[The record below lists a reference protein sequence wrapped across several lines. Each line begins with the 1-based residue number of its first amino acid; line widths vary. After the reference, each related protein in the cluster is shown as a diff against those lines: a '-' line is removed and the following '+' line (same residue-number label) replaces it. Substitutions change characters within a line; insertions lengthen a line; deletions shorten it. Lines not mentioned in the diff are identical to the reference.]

1 MRGGRNV
8 LYLFIFFLT
17 MINYADR
24 VALSIGS
31 KEISEEFHLT
41 PIQMGYLLSS
51 FTWTYVLF
59 LIPWGAAVDRVGPRL
74 VTMVGMGLW
83 STATVITGFAF
94 NLASLF
100 GARML
105 MGASESSAFPSV
117 GRLIRS
123 WVPRSNFGFANTVAI
138 SGGYAGPAVGAIAFG
153 WLASIFGWRGGFA
166 IVGCSGFIWILL
178 AAFWFHKPA
187 DTSAPTTAAAAP
199 DDAVRKDELGTLA
212 GFGQLL
218 ASPSLWGLFLT
229 QGACVYAHYLHL
241 TWLPNYLQTTKHLTM
256 MTTGLFTGLP
266 FGISVFFSLA
276 LSILSDRI
284 LGRGGDRTGKR
295 RWMVALMMVFS
306 ASIALLPFVDNIWII
321 VAIFTVALTATS
333 TATGLNSALL
343 TDLLASPSDAG
354 KGHAVLIIGGNTFG
368 TLAPIVTGYVVAN
381 TGGFDATWY
390 FCSALLIVGAVIV
403 MSFTRGTIGVARDDE
418 PTSQRIYASL

>member
-31 KEISEEFHLT
+31 KAISDEFHLT
-41 PIQMGYLLSS
+41 PVQMGYLLSS
-51 FTWTYVLF
+51 FTWTYVIF
-59 LIPWGAAVDRVGPRL
+59 LLPWGTAVDRIGPRR
-74 VTMVGMGLW
+74 VSMIGMGLW
-83 STATVITGFAF
+83 SSATVITGLAF

-123 WVPRSNFGFANTVAI
+123 WVPRSQFGFANMVAI
-138 SGGYAGPAVGAIAFG
+138 SGGYAGPAVGAVMFG
-153 WLASIFGWRGGFA
+153 WLASMFGWRGGFG
-166 IVGCSGFIWILL
+166 IVGCSGFIWIAL
-178 AAFWFHKPA
+178 AFLWFQKPIEVS
-187 DTSAPTTAAAAP
+187 DTNATAVVAGVAKEE
-199 DDAVRKDELGTLA
+199 VGTLA
-212 GFGQLL
+212 GFRRLL

-276 LSILSDRI
+276 LSILSDRM
-284 LGRGGDRTGKR
+284 LGSGGDRTGKR
-295 RWMVALMMVFS
+295 RWMVAVLMVCS
-306 ASIALLPFVDNIWII
+306 AIIALLPFVDNIWVI
-321 VAIFTVALTATS
+321 VAIFTVALTAGS
-333 TATGLNSALL
+333 AATGLNSALL
-343 TDLLASPSDAG
+343 TDLLVSPSDAG
-354 KGHAVLIIGGNTFG
+354 KAHAVLIIGGNTFG
-368 TLAPIVTGYVVAN
+368 TMAPIVTGYVIAN
-381 TGGFDATWY
+381 TGNFDATWY
-390 FCSALLIVGAVIV
+390 FCSALLIAGAIIV
-403 MSFTRGTIGVARDDE
+403 MSFTRGPIGGARDDE
-418 PTSQRIYASL
+418 PTSQRIYAPL

>member
-31 KEISEEFHLT
+31 KAISDEFHLT
-41 PIQMGYLLSS
+41 PVQMGYLLSS
-51 FTWTYVLF
+51 FTWTYVIF
-59 LIPWGAAVDRVGPRL
+59 LLPWGTAVDRIGPRL

-123 WVPRSNFGFANTVAI
+123 WVPRSQFGFANMVAI

-153 WLASIFGWRGGFA
+153 SLASIFGWRGGFA

-178 AAFWFHKPA
+178 AFVWFHRPMDASDPKA
-187 DTSAPTTAAAAP
+187 TAPIAEATKEE
-199 DDAVRKDELGTLA
+199 VGTLA
-212 GFGQLL
+212 GFRRLL

-266 FGISVFFSLA
+266 FGISVFGSLA
-276 LSILSDRI
+276 LSMLSDRM

-295 RWMVALMMVFS
+295 RWMVAVMMVFS
-306 ASIALLPFVDNIWII
+306 AAIVLLPFVENIWVI

-333 TATGLNSALL
+333 AATGLNSALL
-343 TDLLASPSDAG
+343 TDLLVSPSDAG
-354 KGHAVLIIGGNTFG
+354 KAHAVLIIGGNTFG
-368 TLAPIVTGYVVAN
+368 TLAPIVTGYVIAN
-381 TGGFDATWY
+381 TGNFDATWY
-390 FCSALLIVGAVIV
+390 FCSALLIAGAIIV
-403 MSFTRGTIGVARDDE
+403 MSFTRGTIGGTRE
-418 PTSQRIYASL
+418 EERTSQRIYAPL

>member
-1 MRGGRNV
+1 MRRGRNV

-31 KEISEEFHLT
+31 KAIADEFHLT
-41 PIQMGYLLSS
+41 PVQMGYLLSS
-51 FTWTYVLF
+51 FTWTYVIF
-59 LIPWGAAVDRVGPRL
+59 LIPWGTAVDRVGPRI

-83 STATVITGFAF
+83 SAATAITGLAS

-117 GRLIRS
+117 GRLIRG
-123 WVPRSNFGFANTVAI
+123 WVPRSQFGFANMVAI
-138 SGGYAGPAVGAIAFG
+138 SGGYAGPAVGAVLFG

-166 IVGCSGFIWILL
+166 IVGCTGFIWILL
-178 AAFWFHKPA
+178 AFFWFHKPVDA
-187 DTSAPTTAAAAP
+187 SDPKAAAP
-199 DDAVRKDELGTLA
+199 VAAVTKDEVGTLA
-212 GFGQLL
+212 GFRSLL

-229 QGACVYAHYLHL
+229 QGACVYSHYLHL

-266 FGISVFFSLA
+266 FGISVFLSLA
-276 LSILSDRI
+276 LSILSDRM
-284 LGRGGDRTGKR
+284 LGSAGDRTGKR
-295 RWMVALMMVFS
+295 RWMVAVMMVLS
-306 ASIALLPFVDNIWII
+306 TSIALLPFVDNIWVI

-333 TATGLNSALL
+333 AATGLNSALL

-354 KGHAVLIIGGNTFG
+354 KAHAVLIIGGNTFG
-368 TLAPIVTGYVVAN
+368 TLAPIVTGYVVAD
-381 TGGFDATWY
+381 TGSFDATWY

-403 MSFTRGTIGVARDDE
+403 MSFTRGTIGVARDEE

>member
-1 MRGGRNV
+1 MLRGRNV

-31 KEISEEFHLT
+31 KAIADEFHLT
-41 PIQMGYLLSS
+41 PVQMGYLLSS
-51 FTWTYVLF
+51 FTWTYVIF
-59 LIPWGAAVDRVGPRL
+59 LIPWGTAVDRVGPRI

-83 STATVITGFAF
+83 SAATVITGFAS

-117 GRLIRS
+117 GRLIRG
-123 WVPRSNFGFANTVAI
+123 WVPRSQFGFANMVAI
-138 SGGYAGPAVGAIAFG
+138 SGGYAGPAVGAILFG
-153 WLASIFGWRGGFA
+153 WLASVFGWRGGFA
-166 IVGCSGFIWILL
+166 IVGCTGFIWILL
-178 AAFWFHKPA
+178 AFFWFHKPVDA
-187 DTSAPTTAAAAP
+187 SEAKAAASVA
-199 DDAVRKDELGTLA
+199 AVTKDEVGTLA
-212 GFGQLL
+212 GFGRLL

-276 LSILSDRI
+276 LSILSDRM
-284 LGRGGDRTGKR
+284 LGSGGDRTGKR
-295 RWMVALMMVFS
+295 RWIVAVMMVFS
-306 ASIALLPFVDNIWII
+306 AIIALLPFVDNIWVI

-333 TATGLNSALL
+333 AATGLNSALL

-354 KGHAVLIIGGNTFG
+354 KAHAVLIIGGNTFG
-368 TLAPIVTGYVVAN
+368 TLAPIVTGYVVAD
-381 TGGFDATWY
+381 TGSFDATWY

-403 MSFTRGTIGVARDDE
+403 MSFTRGTIGVARDEE

>member
-1 MRGGRNV
+1 MRGGRSV

-31 KEISEEFHLT
+31 KAISDEFHLT

-51 FTWTYVLF
+51 FSWTYVMF
-59 LIPWGAAVDRVGPRL
+59 LIPWGTAVDRVGPRI
-74 VTMVGMGLW
+74 VTMIGMGLW
-83 STATVITGFAF
+83 SAATVITGFAF

-123 WVPRSNFGFANTVAI
+123 WVPRSDFGFANTVAI

-153 WLASIFGWRGGFA
+153 WLASMYGWRGGFA

-178 AAFWFHKPA
+178 AFFFFHKPVVASA
-187 DTSAPTTAAAAP
+187 DVVATAPT
-199 DDAVRKDELGTLA
+199 DESKTEEVGTLA
-212 GFGQLL
+212 GFGRLL
-218 ASPSLWGLFLT
+218 LSPSIWGLFLT
-229 QGACVYAHYLHL
+229 HGACVYSHYLHL

-266 FGISVFFSLA
+266 FGISVFGSLA
-276 LSILSDRI
+276 LSVLSDRM
-284 LGRGGDRTGKR
+284 LGVDRTGKR
-295 RWMVALMMVFS
+295 RWMVAVLMLFS
-306 ASIALLPFVDNIWII
+306 TAIVLLPFVDNLWAIL
-321 VAIFTVALTATS
+321 AIFTVALTATS
-333 TATGLNSALL
+333 AATGLNAALL

-354 KGHAVLIIGGNTFG
+354 KAHAVLVIGGNTFG
-368 TLAPIVTGYVVAN
+368 ALAPIVTGYVIAE

-390 FCSALLIVGAVIV
+390 FCGALLVFGAVIV
-403 MSFTRGTIGVARDDE
+403 MSFTRGTIGVVEDE
-418 PTSQRIYASL
+418 KPESRRIYASL

>member
-1 MRGGRNV
+1 MRHGRNV

-31 KEISEEFHLT
+31 KAIADEFHLT
-41 PIQMGYLLSS
+41 PVQMGYLLSS
-51 FTWTYVLF
+51 FTWTYVIF
-59 LIPWGAAVDRVGPRL
+59 LIPWGTAADRVGPRI

-83 STATVITGFAF
+83 SSATVITGFAS

-123 WVPRSNFGFANTVAI
+123 WVPRTQFGFANMVAI
-138 SGGYAGPAVGAIAFG
+138 SGGYAGPAVGAILFG

-178 AAFWFHKPA
+178 AFFWFHKPVDA
-187 DTSAPTTAAAAP
+187 SNPTATVLVAPTTKEE
-199 DDAVRKDELGTLA
+199 VGTLT
-212 GFGQLL
+212 GFGRLL

-276 LSILSDRI
+276 LSILSDRM
-284 LGRGGDRTGKR
+284 LGGGGRTGKR
-295 RWMVALMMVFS
+295 RRMVAVMMVFS
-306 ASIALLPFVDNIWII
+306 AVIASLPFVENIWVI

-333 TATGLNSALL
+333 AATGLNSALL
-343 TDLLASPSDAG
+343 TDLLASPSDSG
-354 KGHAVLIIGGNTFG
+354 KAHAVLVIGGNTFG
-368 TLAPIVTGYVVAN
+368 TLAPIVTGYVIAD
-381 TGGFDATWY
+381 TGSFDATWY

-403 MSFTRGTIGVARDDE
+403 MSFTRGTIGVVRDEE
-418 PTSQRIYASL
+418 PTSQRIYAPL

>member
-1 MRGGRNV
+1 MRGGRSV

-24 VALSIGS
+24 VTLSIGS
-31 KEISEEFHLT
+31 KAIADEFYLT
-41 PIQMGYLLSS
+41 PVQMGYLLSS
-51 FTWTYVLF
+51 FTWTYVVF
-59 LIPWGAAVDRVGPRL
+59 LIPWGTAVDRVGPRI
-74 VTMVGMGLW
+74 VTMIGMGLW
-83 STATVITGFAF
+83 STATAITGLAP

-123 WVPRSNFGFANTVAI
+123 WVPRSQFGFANMVGI
-138 SGGYAGPAVGAIAFG
+138 SGGYAGPAVGAIVFG
-153 WLASIFGWRGGFA
+153 WLASMFGWRVGFA

-178 AAFWFHKPA
+178 AFFWFHKPVDA
-187 DTSAPTTAAAAP
+187 SDKAAVPVAA
-199 DDAVRKDELGTLA
+199 VTKEEVGTLA
-212 GFGQLL
+212 GFRSLL

-229 QGACVYAHYLHL
+229 QGACVYSHYLHL

-256 MTTGLFTGLP
+256 MSTGLFTGLP

-276 LSILSDRI
+276 LSMLSDRM
-284 LGRGGDRTGKR
+284 LGSGGDRTGKR

-306 ASIALLPFVDNIWII
+306 TVIALLPFVDNIWVI

-354 KGHAVLIIGGNTFG
+354 KAHAVLVIGGNTFG
-368 TLAPIVTGYVVAN
+368 TTAPIITGYVIAN

-390 FCSALLIVGAVIV
+390 FCSALLIFGAVVV
-403 MSFTRGTIGVARDDE
+403 MSFTRGTIGVARDE
-418 PTSQRIYASL
+418 QTTSQRIYASS

>member
-1 MRGGRNV
+1 MLRGRNV

-31 KEISEEFHLT
+31 KAIADEFHLS

-51 FTWTYVLF
+51 FTWTYVIF
-59 LIPWGAAVDRVGPRL
+59 LIPWGTAVDRVGPRI

-83 STATVITGFAF
+83 SAATAITGFAS

-123 WVPRSNFGFANTVAI
+123 WVPRSQFGFANMVAI
-138 SGGYAGPAVGAIAFG
+138 SGGYAGPAVGAVLFG
-153 WLASIFGWRGGFA
+153 WLASMFGWRGGFV

-178 AAFWFHKPA
+178 AFIWFHKPVDA
-187 DTSAPTTAAAAP
+187 SDPKAPVSVVTKEET
-199 DDAVRKDELGTLA
+199 GSLA
-212 GFGQLL
+212 GFGRLL
-218 ASPSLWGLFLT
+218 TSPSLWGLFLT

-256 MTTGLFTGLP
+256 MSTGLFTGLP

-276 LSILSDRI
+276 LSIMSDRM
-284 LGRGGDRTGKR
+284 LGSGGDRTGKR
-295 RWMVALMMVFS
+295 RWIVAVMMVFS
-306 ASIALLPFVDNIWII
+306 AVIVLLPFVDNIWII

-354 KGHAVLIIGGNTFG
+354 KAHAVLVVGGNTFG
-368 TLAPIVTGYVVAN
+368 TLAPIVTGYVIAD
-381 TGGFDATWY
+381 TGSFDATWY

-403 MSFTRGTIGVARDDE
+403 MSFTRGTIGVARDEE
-418 PTSQRIYASL
+418 PNDQRIHASL

>member
-1 MRGGRNV
+1 MRGGRSV

-24 VALSIGS
+24 VTLSIGS
-31 KEISEEFHLT
+31 KAIADEFHLT
-41 PIQMGYLLSS
+41 PVQMGYLLSS
-51 FTWTYVLF
+51 FTWTYVVF
-59 LIPWGAAVDRVGPRL
+59 LIPWGTAVDRVGPRI
-74 VTMVGMGLW
+74 VTMIGMGLW
-83 STATVITGFAF
+83 STATAITGLAP

-123 WVPRSNFGFANTVAI
+123 WVPRSQFGFANMVGI
-138 SGGYAGPAVGAIAFG
+138 SGGYAGPAVGAIVFG
-153 WLASIFGWRGGFA
+153 WLASMFGWRVGFA

-178 AAFWFHKPA
+178 AFFWFHKPVDA
-187 DTSAPTTAAAAP
+187 SDKAAVPVAA
-199 DDAVRKDELGTLA
+199 VTKEEVGTLA
-212 GFGQLL
+212 GFRSLL

-229 QGACVYAHYLHL
+229 QGACVYSHYLHL

-256 MTTGLFTGLP
+256 MSTGLFTGLP

-276 LSILSDRI
+276 LSMLSDRM
-284 LGRGGDRTGKR
+284 LGSGGDRTGKR

-306 ASIALLPFVDNIWII
+306 TVIALLPFVDNIWVI

-354 KGHAVLIIGGNTFG
+354 KAHAVLVIGGNTFG
-368 TLAPIVTGYVVAN
+368 TTAPIITGYVIAN

-390 FCSALLIVGAVIV
+390 FCSALLIFGAVVV
-403 MSFTRGTIGVARDDE
+403 MSFTRGTIGVARDE
-418 PTSQRIYASL
+418 QTTSQRIYASS

>member
-1 MRGGRNV
+1 MRGGRSV

-24 VALSIGS
+24 VTLSIGS
-31 KEISEEFHLT
+31 KAIADEFHLT
-41 PIQMGYLLSS
+41 PVQMGYLLSS
-51 FTWTYVLF
+51 FTWTYVVF
-59 LIPWGAAVDRVGPRL
+59 LIPWGTAVDRVGPRI
-74 VTMVGMGLW
+74 VTMIGMGLW
-83 STATVITGFAF
+83 STATAITGLAP

-123 WVPRSNFGFANTVAI
+123 WVPRSQFGFANMVGI
-138 SGGYAGPAVGAIAFG
+138 SGGYAGPAVGAIVFG
-153 WLASIFGWRGGFA
+153 WLASMFGWRVGFA

-178 AAFWFHKPA
+178 AFFWFHKPVDA
-187 DTSAPTTAAAAP
+187 SDKAAVPVAA
-199 DDAVRKDELGTLA
+199 VTKEEVGTLA
-212 GFGQLL
+212 GFRSLL

-229 QGACVYAHYLHL
+229 QGACVYSHYLHL

-256 MTTGLFTGLP
+256 MSTGLFTGLP

-276 LSILSDRI
+276 LSMLSDRM
-284 LGRGGDRTGKR
+284 LGSGGDRTGKR

-306 ASIALLPFVDNIWII
+306 TVIALLPFVDNIWVI

-354 KGHAVLIIGGNTFG
+354 KAHAVLVIGGNTFG
-368 TLAPIVTGYVVAN
+368 TTAPIITGYVIAN

-390 FCSALLIVGAVIV
+390 FCSALLIFGAFVV
-403 MSFTRGTIGVARDDE
+403 MSFTRGTIGVARDE
-418 PTSQRIYASL
+418 QTASQRIYASS

>member
-1 MRGGRNV
+1 MRGGRSV

-31 KEISEEFHLT
+31 KAISDEFHLT
-41 PIQMGYLLSS
+41 SIQMGYLLSS
-51 FTWTYVLF
+51 FSWTYVMF
-59 LIPWGAAVDRVGPRL
+59 LIPWGTAVDRVGPRI
-74 VTMVGMGLW
+74 VTMIGMGLW

-123 WVPRSNFGFANTVAI
+123 WVPRSDFGFANTVAI
-138 SGGYAGPAVGAIAFG
+138 SGGYAGPAVGAIVFG
-153 WLASIFGWRGGFA
+153 WLASMYGWRGGFA
-166 IVGCSGFIWILL
+166 IVGCSGFIWMLL
-178 AAFWFHKPA
+178 AFFFFHKPA
-187 DTSAPTTAAAAP
+187 AAP
-199 DDAVRKDELGTLA
+199 HKQIVALSDKTEEEKVGTLA
-212 GFGQLL
+212 GFGHLVR
-218 ASPSLWGLFLT
+218 SPSLWGLFLT
-229 QGACVYAHYLHL
+229 QGACVYSHYLHL

-266 FGISVFFSLA
+266 FGISVFGSLA
-276 LSILSDRI
+276 LSVFSDRM
-284 LGRGGDRTGKR
+284 LGVDRTGKR
-295 RWMVALMMVFS
+295 RWMVAVMMLFS
-306 ASIALLPFVDNIWII
+306 TVIVLLPFVDNIWVIL
-321 VAIFTVALTATS
+321 AIFTVALTATS
-333 TATGLNSALL
+333 AATGLNAALL

-354 KGHAVLIIGGNTFG
+354 KAHAVLVIGGNTFG
-368 TLAPIVTGYVVAN
+368 ALAPIVTGYVIAE

-390 FCSALLIVGAVIV
+390 FCGALLVVGAVIV
-403 MSFTRGTIGVARDDE
+403 MSFTRGTIGVVRDE
-418 PTSQRIYASL
+418 KPESRRIYASL

>member
-1 MRGGRNV
+1 MRGGRSV

-24 VALSIGS
+24 VTLSIGS
-31 KEISEEFHLT
+31 KAIADEFHLT
-41 PIQMGYLLSS
+41 PVQMGYLLSS
-51 FTWTYVLF
+51 FTWTYVVF
-59 LIPWGAAVDRVGPRL
+59 LIPWGTAVDRVGPRI
-74 VTMVGMGLW
+74 VTMIGMGLW
-83 STATVITGFAF
+83 STATAITGLAP

-123 WVPRSNFGFANTVAI
+123 WVPRSQFGFANMVGI
-138 SGGYAGPAVGAIAFG
+138 SGGYAGPAVGAIVFG
-153 WLASIFGWRGGFA
+153 WLASMFGWRVGFA

-178 AAFWFHKPA
+178 AFFWFHKPVDA
-187 DTSAPTTAAAAP
+187 SDKAAAP
-199 DDAVRKDELGTLA
+199 VAAVTKEEVGTLA
-212 GFGQLL
+212 GFRSLL

-229 QGACVYAHYLHL
+229 QGACVYSHYLHL

-256 MTTGLFTGLP
+256 MSTGLFTGLP

-276 LSILSDRI
+276 LSMLSDRM
-284 LGRGGDRTGKR
+284 LGSGGDRTGKR

-306 ASIALLPFVDNIWII
+306 TVIALLPFVDNIWVI

-354 KGHAVLIIGGNTFG
+354 KAHAVLVIGGNTFG
-368 TLAPIVTGYVVAN
+368 TTAPIITGYVIAN

-390 FCSALLIVGAVIV
+390 FCSALLIFGAFVV
-403 MSFTRGTIGVARDDE
+403 MSFTRGTIGVARDE
-418 PTSQRIYASL
+418 QMASQRIYASS